1 MDWSWISNGLRIQED
16 LVKIIRENNRVKEKE
31 ADQDKIG
38 GDAMIAGV
46 VDHLPTRE
54 ALPVIAETKTYKHLY
69 LFVQEIRCNSLFI

>member
-38 GDAMIAGV
+38 GDAMIAGA
-46 VDHLPTRE
+46 VDHLHTKE
-54 ALPVIAETKTYKHLY
+54 ALLVIVEIKIYKLLY